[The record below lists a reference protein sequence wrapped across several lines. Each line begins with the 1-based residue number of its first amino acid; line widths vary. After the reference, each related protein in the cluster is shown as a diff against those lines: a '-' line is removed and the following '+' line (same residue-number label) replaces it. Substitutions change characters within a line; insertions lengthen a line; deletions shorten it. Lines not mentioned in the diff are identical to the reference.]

1 MIWFEAAVSFSG
13 EFCFACR
20 VVMEMRSDRMMVGC
34 CGEMGVYRRLVSLFV
49 KVRLEVSCKVRFKVS
64 VGCALTRW

>member
-1 MIWFEAAVSFSG
+1 
-13 EFCFACR
+13 
-20 VVMEMRSDRMMVGC
+20 MEMRSDRMMVGC